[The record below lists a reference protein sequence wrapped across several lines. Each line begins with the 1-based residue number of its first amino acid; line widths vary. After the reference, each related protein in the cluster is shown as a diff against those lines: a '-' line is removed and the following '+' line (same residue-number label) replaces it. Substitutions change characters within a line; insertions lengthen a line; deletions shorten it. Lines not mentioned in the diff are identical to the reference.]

1 MTMSQLEALPI
12 VIEGHSFIC
21 HDQRM
26 WNLNEIHRVLG
37 LPASKMPSEWN
48 NKIRTQLDRSGNF
61 RTVNGDGGGT
71 WATEAGAVAYA
82 MWVSTDFYLMVIN
95 AFIFMRN
102 DAIVRERVAVK
113 QADEANANLS
123 IAAPKADIFD
133 GRLTNGG
140 SVPWNWACKS
150 LGLAPMKLKEGL
162 KRSGKFVQKWNPD
175 SYADELRP
183 QEKAFSIGLFVTK
196 SVMGKDTWQVTAKGY
211 AWMQGNAQKWRELIA
226 DGDRLKAAER
236 RAQKRLNRGGK

>member
-1 MTMSQLEALPI
+1 M
-12 VIEGHSFIC
+12 
-21 HDQRM
+21 
-26 WNLNEIHRVLG
+26 
-37 LPASKMPSEWN
+37 
-48 NKIRTQLDRSGNF
+48 SGNI
-61 RTVNGDGGGT
+61 
-71 WATEAGAVAYA
+71 GA
-82 MWVSTDFYLMVIN
+82 N
-95 AFIFMRN
+95 P
-102 DAIVRERVAVK
+102 
-113 QADEANANLS
+113 NANLS

>member
-1 MTMSQLEALPI
+1 M
-12 VIEGHSFIC
+12 
-21 HDQRM
+21 
-26 WNLNEIHRVLG
+26 
-37 LPASKMPSEWN
+37 
-48 NKIRTQLDRSGNF
+48 
-61 RTVNGDGGGT
+61 
-71 WATEAGAVAYA
+71 AYA

-162 KRSGKFVQKWNPD
+162 KRSGKFVQKWNLTVTPTSFD
-175 SYADELRP
+175 LRRRR
-183 QEKAFSIGLFVTK
+183 
-196 SVMGKDTWQVTAKGY
+196 SVLDYSSLSQSWVKTHG
-211 AWMQGNAQKWRELIA
+211 R
-226 DGDRLKAAER
+226 
-236 RAQKRLNRGGK
+236 